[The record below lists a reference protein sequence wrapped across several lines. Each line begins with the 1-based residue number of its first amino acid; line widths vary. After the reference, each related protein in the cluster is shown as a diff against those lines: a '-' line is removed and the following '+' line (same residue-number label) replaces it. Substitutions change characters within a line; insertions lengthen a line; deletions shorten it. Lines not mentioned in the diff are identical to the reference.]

1 MKFDQP
7 LMAINNK
14 LPNKKPSYY
23 LKLLIIVVVSAIL
36 VSFLLMAA
44 GVNERISGNVGGLI
58 AFLIVP
64 CFLGYMLAHLYNVE
78 RKASDSV
85 NVYLPQLTSSE
96 SFNKIS
102 DGFSSF
108 TRFLLVIYA
117 YLLLALIIALPVMGV
132 LSALAS

>member
-7 LMAINNK
+7 LRVINNK

-23 LKLLIIVVVSAIL
+23 LKLLIAVVVSAIL
-36 VSFLLMAA
+36 GSILLMAA

-64 CFLGYMLAHLYNVE
+64 CFFGYVLAHLYNVK
-78 RKASDSV
+78 RNASDSV

-117 YLLLALIIALPVMGV
+117 YLLLALIIALPVLGV
-132 LSALAS
+132 LGAITS

>member
-7 LMAINNK
+7 LRAINNK

-23 LKLLIIVVVSAIL
+23 LKLLVVVVVSAIL
-36 VSFLLMAA
+36 VSTLLIAA

-64 CFLGYMLAHLYNVE
+64 CFFGYMLAHLYNVE

-117 YLLLALIIALPVMGV
+117 YLLLVLIIALPVMGV